1 MKFKS
6 ILLLLVVLLL
16 TGCTFTLGTG
26 TTTENNENI
35 NVALASPSFETK
47 TIASKDD
54 VTVDD
59 LFDLHNK
66 VEIVIDVSEEEM
78 RKLQADANRGKKPE
92 IYRRADKVTISLT
105 NGNNT
110 FTWEFENVG
119 IRQKGNLSR
128 EDIFLG
134 DTLNNHN
141 HYKLS
146 FDETFTDTEMY
157 DEEFIEEYGDKELKD
172 REFLGLNGLDFKWN
186 RNDDTTCLKE
196 LYASY
201 MYKAAG
207 ILVQNIGLS
216 TVKMNY
222 GENKQANFG
231 LCFLYEQTSK
241 SFIKR
246 KLEED
251 VEYLNMASW
260 DEEKQGT
267 FGIEGKKYGD
277 FYKVTYGEGEG
288 YFSSVGGDLS
298 KASISNNKVGIKTDI
313 YGRTYPAYE
322 RKTNKGEEYDE
333 ALLKSIVNTINDGT
347 YSDIEKVVDL
357 EYFAIEEAVSFFIGN
372 PDSFRYNYNN
382 YMIYIRRTDG
392 KMVIVPIDNDRSF
405 GIGTTWE
412 PGISFGTNK
421 DLTPLNT
428 IDINGNASRNELFK
442 KTLFESTEC
451 QAIYKKAINVIKDS
465 DWVKNE
471 TFEAYYNIISTTYKG
486 EYRFSLDGGD
496 ENVSFETFMEY
507 KLEAAKDLQVKTK
520 QLGDKYPKIV
530 PPDPT
535 TKPIDLDLT
544 KYYMASTFNAFG
556 NDYTSPED
564 ASLYYLKE
572 GKDGWYYLE
581 FKVLAPSFHEYFS
594 DQEIWFQF
602 RSNVGPEWGG
612 DITIA
617 ANPNNDKLAILSTDG
632 QIEYFKIGVTVG
644 KTVIFYINPE
654 TRNWYYEIK

>member
-16 TGCTFTLGTG
+16 TGCTLTLVPG

-47 TIASKDD
+47 TIASKED

-66 VEIVIDVSEEEM
+66 IEIVIDVSEEEM
-78 RKLQADANRGKKPE
+78 RKLQADANKGKKPE

-128 EDIFLG
+128 EDIFLE

-246 KLEED
+246 KLQED

-298 KASISNNKVGIKTDI
+298 KASISDNKVGIKTDI

-471 TFEAYYNIISTTYKG
+471 TFEAYYNIISTTYNG
-486 EYRFSLDGGD
+486 EYRFSLDGGE

-520 QLGDKYPKIV
+520 QLGDKYPKIL

-556 NDYTSPED
+556 NDYTSLED

-572 GKDGWYYLE
+572 GEDGWYYLE
-581 FKVLAPSFHEYFS
+581 FEVLAPSFPEYFS
-594 DQEIWFQF
+594 DQEILFQF
-602 RSNVGPEWGG
+602 RSKVGSEWTG
-612 DITIA
+612 DILIA
-617 ANPNNDKLAILSTDG
+617 ANPNNDKLVILSTDG
-632 QIEYFKIGVTVG
+632 QVEYFKIGVTVG